1 MIALVTLL
9 AALGWVAMRRVPL
22 DAVPDLSDVQVIVLT
37 EWDGH
42 ATTLV
47 EDQVT
52 APLSAGLVSTPG
64 VATVRGQSYF
74 GLSFV
79 YVIFEDGTDL
89 YAARSRVAERL
100 AGLRARL
107 PAGVAPTMG
116 PDASGVGWVL
126 MYALRDTAGQ
136 ADLAELRALQDW
148 ELRPQL
154 EAVPGVAE
162 VASLGGF
169 ERQLQIEVAPD
180 ALAAAGLRLADVEMA
195 ALAANEDAGGGVI
208 ELGGH
213 EHMIRSRG
221 YVTGPDDLDAAPVM
235 LGEDGVPVRIA
246 DVATTR
252 WGPAMRR
259 GVAELNGEGEV
270 VGGVVVMRQG
280 ADARAV
286 IGAAR
291 ARLDQLAA
299 GLPPGV
305 ELVITYDRSALID
318 AAIDTLRLTLF
329 EELLVVSLV
338 IGLFLLSVR
347 SALVPILT
355 LPIAVLL
362 AFIPMA
368 AQGLGANIMSLG
380 GVAVAIGAMV
390 DASIILVEN
399 VHKRL
404 EDWAV
409 EPRGRARAAVVV
421 EAMQEVGPSIFFS
434 LLVITV
440 SFLPVFSLE
449 ATEGRLFRPL
459 AFTKTYAMGFAALLA
474 VTLTPALVMVLLRGP
489 VRREADHP
497 LSRRL
502 TAAYAPVVRAVVR
515 RPRRVI
521 AAAAALLLGTVPAFM
536 ALDGEFM
543 PPLHEGVLLYM
554 PSAPMGM
561 PADEASRTL
570 QLLDRQIKAVP
581 EVAMAFG
588 KMGRAE
594 TATDPAPLGMAEI
607 TIQLKPQDQWRPGLD
622 WEGLVAEL
630 DAAVGLP
637 GMPNLWWMPIQ
648 TRTEMLSTGVRS
660 PLALQV
666 SGADLGQI
674 ERLSQ
679 DLQQALLSVPGTR
692 SAQAERSTGGLTVDV
707 DVDRARAAALGVSV
721 KDINDTVRSAIG
733 GMTIGEALIGRRRV
747 GLSLRLPAD
756 LREDLDQLGRVR
768 VQGMGAAV
776 PLREVARVAPGLSA
790 PALRSEGGRL
800 IGNVFVDPG
809 PGAIGAYVARAEA
822 ALRAAVRPP
831 PGASWSW
838 VGQFVAMER
847 ANARLSLALPLTFAL
862 VVLLLYLNTRS
873 LTETGIVLLAVPF
886 SLIGAVWLLWA
897 LDYHLSVAV
906 WVGIIALAGLDA
918 ETGVVMLLY
927 LSLSWEERLRRGGPL
942 AAADLEEAVVDGA
955 ARRIRPKLMT
965 VLTTFIGLVPI
976 LWSTGAGADVMKRIA
991 APMVGGLASSFLL
1004 ELLVYPAVFALW
1016 KGRGLPDPQGRGAAP
1031 AGT

>member
-1 MIALVTLL
+1 VAPGLVLALVALL
-9 AALGWVAMRRVPL
+9 AGLGLVAMRRVPL

-37 EWDGH
+37 EWEGH
-42 ATTLV
+42 ATPLV
-47 EDQVT
+47 EDQLT

-64 VATVRGQSYF
+64 VQTVRGQSFF

-79 YVIFEDGTDL
+79 TVIFEDGTDL
-89 YAARSRVAERL
+89 YAARSRVSERL
-100 AGLRARL
+100 GTLQGRL
-107 PAGVAPTMG
+107 PLGVAPALG

-126 MYALRDTAGQ
+126 MYALKDTQGQ
-136 ADLAELRALQDW
+136 ADLAQLRAIQDW

-169 ERQLQIEVAPD
+169 ERQLQVEVSPE
-180 ALAAAGLRLADVEMA
+180 ALAARGLRLTDVEMA
-195 ALAANEDAGGGVI
+195 VRAANADAGGGVI
-208 ELGGH
+208 ELGGQ

-221 YVTGPDDLDAAPVM
+221 YLRGPDELLAAPLM
-235 LGEDGVPVRIA
+235 RAPDGATVTVG
-246 DVATTR
+246 DVAEAR

-259 GVAELNGEGEV
+259 GIAELDGQGEV
-270 VGGVVVMRQG
+270 VGGIIVMRQG

-286 IGAAR
+286 IGGVKD
-291 ARLDQLAA
+291 RLVALQAS
-299 GLPPGV
+299 LPPGV
-305 ELVITYDRSALID
+305 EVVITYDRSELID
-318 AAIDTLRLTLF
+318 AAIHTLQGTLI
-329 EELLVVSLV
+329 EELIVVSAV
-338 IGLFLLSVR
+338 ILLFLLSVR

-355 LPIAVLL
+355 LPVAVLI

-404 EDWAV
+404 EEWA
-409 EPRGRARAAVVV
+409 EAPGDRPRAAVVV
-421 EAMQEVGPSIFFS
+421 GAMQEVGPSIFFS

-440 SFLPVFSLE
+440 SFLPVFSLQ

-474 VTLTPALVMVLLRGP
+474 VTLTPALVALLLRGP

-502 TAAYAPVVRAVVR
+502 SAAYAPVVRAVVR
-515 RPRRVI
+515 RPKVVV
-521 AAAAALLLGTVPAFM
+521 AAALALMAATVPAF
-536 ALDGEFM
+536 LSLQREFM

-554 PSAPMGM
+554 PSSPMGM

-581 EVAMAFG
+581 EVAQVFG

-594 TATDPAPLGMAEI
+594 SATDPAPLGMAET
-607 TIQLKPQDQWRPGLD
+607 TILLKPRDQWRPGLD
-622 WEGLVAEL
+622 WDGLVAEL

-666 SGADLGQI
+666 SGRSLADI
-674 ERLSQ
+674 EQLS
-679 DLQQALLSVPGTR
+679 LQLEQALLSVPGTR
-692 SAQAERSTGGLTVDV
+692 SAQAERSTGGFTVDV
-707 DVDRARAAALGVSV
+707 DVDRARAAQLGVSV
-721 KDINDTVRSAIG
+721 QDINDTVRMAIG
-733 GMTIGEALIGRRRV
+733 GMTVGETLIGRRRYGV
-747 GLSLRLPAD
+747 ALRAPYD
-756 LREDLDQLGRVR
+756 LREDLDQLGRLP
-768 VQGMGAAV
+768 VQGMGPPV
-776 PLREVARVAPGLSA
+776 PLAEVARVAPGFTA

-809 PGAIGAYVARAEA
+809 AGAIGSYVDRAEA
-822 ALRAAVRPP
+822 ALRAAVQPP
-831 PGASWSW
+831 EGAGWAW
-838 VGQFVAMER
+838 VGQFTAMQR
-847 ANARLSLALPLTFAL
+847 AQDRLAVALPLTLAL

-873 LTETGIVLLAVPF
+873 LTETAIVLLAVPF

-906 WVGIIALAGLDA
+906 WVGVIALAGLDA

-927 LSLSWEERLRRGGPL
+927 LTLSWRERQASGAPL
-942 AAADLEEAVVDGA
+942 SPAALEEAIVDGA

-965 VLTTFIGLVPI
+965 VLTTFIGLAPL
-976 LWSTGAGADVMKRIA
+976 LWSDGAGADVMKRVA
-991 APMVGGLASSFLL
+991 APMVGGLFTSFCL

-1016 KGRGLPDPQGRGAAP
+1016 KRRGLR
-1031 AGT
+1031 AG